1 MAKIKIN
8 KLPKGFK
15 LVNGKVEKEQI
26 MNNGGYVTGD
36 QRDYGLVT
44 TPQEYYNNT
53 NFNNADDQSV
63 RYSLSSVPR
72 AVANI
77 EAEGGETVLTDLS
90 GDGQFGLYNI
100 NGPRHSSGGVPMFL
114 PEQSF
119 IYSDTNKMKFNKDEM
134 AEFGIESRK
143 GKTPATISKK
153 YQLNP
158 YLAAINDQ
166 YADDISTISAELMLK
181 KNMND
186 LSRLAFGQE
195 VKKNFE
201 DGVPLAAHPYL
212 VSIGEDPIEFTAKV
226 EEITKRQ
233 AQMNALAALPPE
245 QQQQLM
251 MLQQMMEQ
259 VDQQPQGQGQPQGQ
273 PQEQVVEDVVEVARY
288 GAEVNRLKKYQDA
301 GEPKVEETEEVI
313 ETEEVVNPLKE
324 DHPKY
329 KEWNEKISTGNYDV
343 KTVTLENGGKRLILT
358 EKRKPVTTTDP
369 SAAGNQRGKGST
381 PIYNEDIAGQR
392 QAFNEASNDG
402 WQYQSGSLS
411 SGNRPLLQSK
421 IYNNQMVNG
430 KFDASI
436 TADKSSGVHSY
447 GSPEIKSAEAEKDF
461 MNRWGD
467 IAAQI
472 DGFDYGM
479 DANDPKVKQFQV
491 LAEETRKK
499 EHMEHFGNLDNY
511 KPYFTKDG
519 VSGSKFDGAFGLHTY
534 NTPRLK
540 KNEIFSE
547 EITLDPE
554 EKKKEEIKTKDPE
567 VFEQPYTPPF
577 IQDEI
582 NLNALGMIDDNLYM
596 PWAPTA
602 ERQKIDY
609 VLDDYLGQVNANN
622 SSLATASE
630 QIGNT
635 IGGPAAI
642 AAISDLQGRTM
653 AANAAAIGSTNS
665 RNVATM
671 NQVATLQPQLDMKVN
686 FENDRRN
693 TKVYD
698 DVNKTLQDHD
708 NFLNDKIAKSAE
720 LRNALITNRAG
731 AANLN
736 ALTKNFDIDTTTGGI
751 IDFTDGDALEKVG
764 LPKDQQ
770 KAFLDSYTELQK
782 NLGPDVKVDA
792 DLIKAYMTLGQPTAA
807 SQQSN
812 AAAEFARLGSP
823 QFYPTGKGKVGK
835 EIKRMVVP
843 FYTGKM
849 GS

>member
-26 MNNGGYVTGD
+26 MNHGGYVTGD

-53 NFNNADDQSV
+53 SFNNADDQSV

-72 AVANI
+72 DVANI

-158 YLAAINDQ
+158 YLGAINDQ

-181 KNMND
+181 KNMNN
-186 LSRLAFGQE
+186 LSKLAFGQE

-226 EEITKRQ
+226 EEISKRQ

-251 MLQQMMEQ
+251 MLQQMMAQ

-273 PQEQVVEDVVEVARY
+273 PEEGVVEDVVEVAKY
-288 GAEVNRLKKYQDA
+288 GTEVNGLRKYQD
-301 GEPKVEETEEVI
+301 GT
-313 ETEEVVNPLKE
+313 EVVNPLKE

-329 KEWNEKISTGNYDV
+329 NEWNEKISTGNYEV

-358 EKRKPVTTTDP
+358 EKRGTQPTTEIGE
-369 SAAGNQRGKGST
+369 AGNQRGRGTT

-392 QAFNEASNDG
+392 KAFNEASNDG

-411 SGNRPLLQSK
+411 SGNRPLQQSK
-421 IYNNQMVNG
+421 IYNNQVVDG
-430 KFDASI
+430 VFDPSI

-447 GSPEIKSAEAEKDF
+447 GSPEIKSAAAEKDF

-467 IAAQI
+467 VVAQI
-472 DGFDYGM
+472 DGYDYSM
-479 DANDPKVKQFQV
+479 DANDPKVKQFQR

-511 KPYFTKDG
+511 KAYFTKDG

-540 KNEIFSE
+540 KNELFSE

-554 EKKKEEIKTKDPE
+554 EKKKEEIKKKDPE
-567 VFEQPYTPPF
+567 AYKQPYTPPF

-630 QIGNT
+630 QVGNT

-653 AANAAAIGSTNS
+653 KANAAAVGSTNS

-671 NQVATLQPQLDMKVN
+671 NQIGTLQPQLDMKVN

-751 IDFTDGDALEKVG
+751 IEFTDGDALEKVG

-792 DLIKAYMTLGQPTAA
+792 DLIRAYMTLGQPTTA
-807 SQQSN
+807 SNQTN
-812 AAAEFARLGSP
+812 AAAEYARLGSP
-823 QFYPTGKGKVGK
+823 QFYPTGKSKVGK

>member
-15 LVNGKVEKEQI
+15 LVDGKIEREQV

-53 NFNNADDQSV
+53 NFNNADDESV

-72 AVANI
+72 DVANI

-158 YLAAINDQ
+158 YLGAINDQ
-166 YADDISTISAELMLK
+166 YADEISTISAELMLK
-181 KNMND
+181 KNMNN
-186 LSRLAFGQE
+186 LSKLAFGQE

-212 VSIGEDPIEFTAKV
+212 VSIGEDPIAFTAKV
-226 EEITKRQ
+226 EEISKRQ
-233 AQMNALAALPPE
+233 AQMNALAALPPQ

-259 VDQQPQGQGQPQGQ
+259 VDQQPQGQQQGQPQGQ
-273 PQEQVVEDVVEVARY
+273 PQGQQQEEVIEDVVEVAKY
-288 GAEVNRLKKYQDA
+288 GTEVNGLRKYQD
-301 GEPKVEETEEVI
+301 GD
-313 ETEEVVNPLKE
+313 EVVNPLKE

-329 KEWNEKISTGNYDV
+329 KDWNEKISTGNYDV
-343 KTVTLENGGKRLILT
+343 KTVTLENGGTRLILT
-358 EKRKPVTTTDP
+358 EKRKEIESVDP
-369 SAAGNQRGKGST
+369 SEAGNQKGRGTT

-411 SGNRPLLQSK
+411 AGNRPLQQSK
-421 IYNNQMVNG
+421 IYNNQIVDG
-430 KFDASI
+430 KFDPNI

-447 GSPEIKSAEAEKDF
+447 GSPEIKSAAAEKDF

-467 IAAQI
+467 IVAQI
-472 DGFDYGM
+472 DGFDYNM
-479 DANDPKVKQFQV
+479 NANDPKVKQFQV

-499 EHMEHFGNLDNY
+499 EHMEHFGNLKNY

-540 KNEIFSE
+540 KNELFSE

-554 EKKKEEIKTKDPE
+554 EKKREEIKKKE
-567 VFEQPYTPPF
+567 IEEYKQPYTPPF

-622 SSLATASE
+622 SSLATAAE
-630 QIGNT
+630 QVGNT

-653 AANAAAIGSTNS
+653 KANSAAIGSTNS

-671 NQVATLQPQLDMKVN
+671 NQVGTLQPQLDMKVN
-686 FENDRRN
+686 FENDRRK

-720 LRNALITNRAG
+720 LRNTLITNRAG

-751 IDFTDGDALEKVG
+751 IGFTDGDALEKVG

-792 DLIKAYMTLGQPTAA
+792 DMIKAYMTLGQPTAI
-807 SQQSN
+807 SNQSN

-823 QFYPTGKGKVGK
+823 QFYPTGKSKVGK

>member
-15 LVNGKVEKEQI
+15 LVDGKIEREQV

-53 NFNNADDQSV
+53 NFNNADDESV

-72 AVANI
+72 DVANI

-158 YLAAINDQ
+158 YLGAINDQ
-166 YADDISTISAELMLK
+166 YADEISTISAELMLK
-181 KNMND
+181 KNMNN
-186 LSRLAFGQE
+186 LSKLAFGQE

-212 VSIGEDPIEFTAKV
+212 VSIGEDPIAFTAKV
-226 EEITKRQ
+226 EEISKRQ
-233 AQMNALAALPPE
+233 AQMNALAALPPQ

-259 VDQQPQGQGQPQGQ
+259 VDQQPQGQQQGQQQGQPQGQ
-273 PQEQVVEDVVEVARY
+273 QQEEVIEDVVEVAKY
-288 GAEVNRLKKYQDA
+288 GTEVNGLRKYQD
-301 GEPKVEETEEVI
+301 GD
-313 ETEEVVNPLKE
+313 EVVNPLKE

-329 KEWNEKISTGNYDV
+329 KDWNEKISTGNYDV
-343 KTVTLENGGKRLILT
+343 KTVTLENGGTRLILT
-358 EKRKPVTTTDP
+358 EKRKEIESVDP
-369 SAAGNQRGKGST
+369 SEAGNQKGRGTT

-411 SGNRPLLQSK
+411 AGNRPLQQSK
-421 IYNNQMVNG
+421 IYNNQIVDG
-430 KFDASI
+430 KFDPNI

-447 GSPEIKSAEAEKDF
+447 GSPEIKSAAAEKDF

-467 IAAQI
+467 IVAQI
-472 DGFDYGM
+472 DGFDYNM
-479 DANDPKVKQFQV
+479 NANDPKVKQFQV

-499 EHMEHFGNLDNY
+499 EHMEHFGNLKNY

-540 KNEIFSE
+540 KNELFSE

-554 EKKKEEIKTKDPE
+554 EKKREEIKKKE
-567 VFEQPYTPPF
+567 IEEYKQPYTPPF

-622 SSLATASE
+622 SSLATAAE
-630 QIGNT
+630 QVGNT

-653 AANAAAIGSTNS
+653 KANSAAIGSTNS

-671 NQVATLQPQLDMKVN
+671 NQVGTLQPQLDMKVN
-686 FENDRRN
+686 FENDRRK

-720 LRNALITNRAG
+720 LRNTLITNRAG

-751 IDFTDGDALEKVG
+751 IGFTDGDALEKVG

-792 DLIKAYMTLGQPTAA
+792 DMIKAYMTLGQPTAI
-807 SQQSN
+807 SNQSN

-823 QFYPTGKGKVGK
+823 QFYPTGKSKVGK

>member
-15 LVNGKVEKEQI
+15 LVDGKIEREQV

-53 NFNNADDQSV
+53 NFNNADDESV

-72 AVANI
+72 DVANI

-158 YLAAINDQ
+158 YLGAINDQ
-166 YADDISTISAELMLK
+166 YADEISTISAELMLK
-181 KNMND
+181 KNMNN
-186 LSRLAFGQE
+186 LSKLAFGQE

-212 VSIGEDPIEFTAKV
+212 VSIGEDPIAFTAKV
-226 EEITKRQ
+226 EEISKRQ
-233 AQMNALAALPPE
+233 AQMNALAALPPQ

-259 VDQQPQGQGQPQGQ
+259 VDQQPQGQQQGQPQAQPQGQ
-273 PQEQVVEDVVEVARY
+273 QQEEVIEDVVEVAKY
-288 GAEVNRLKKYQDA
+288 GTEVNGLRKYQD
-301 GEPKVEETEEVI
+301 GD
-313 ETEEVVNPLKE
+313 EVVNPLKE

-329 KEWNEKISTGNYDV
+329 KDWNEKISTGNYDV
-343 KTVTLENGGKRLILT
+343 KTVTLENGGTRLILT
-358 EKRKPVTTTDP
+358 EKRKEIESVDP
-369 SAAGNQRGKGST
+369 SEAGNQKGRGTT

-411 SGNRPLLQSK
+411 AGNRPLQQSK
-421 IYNNQMVNG
+421 IYNNQIVDG
-430 KFDASI
+430 KFDPNI

-447 GSPEIKSAEAEKDF
+447 GSPEIKSAAAEKDF

-467 IAAQI
+467 IVAQI
-472 DGFDYGM
+472 DGFDYNM
-479 DANDPKVKQFQV
+479 NANDPKVKQFQV

-499 EHMEHFGNLDNY
+499 EHMEHFGNLKNY

-540 KNEIFSE
+540 KNELFSE

-554 EKKKEEIKTKDPE
+554 EKKREEIKKKE
-567 VFEQPYTPPF
+567 IEEYKQPYTPPF

-622 SSLATASE
+622 SSLATAAE
-630 QIGNT
+630 QVGNT

-653 AANAAAIGSTNS
+653 KANSAAIGSTNS

-671 NQVATLQPQLDMKVN
+671 NQVGTLQPQLDMKVN
-686 FENDRRN
+686 FENDRRK

-720 LRNALITNRAG
+720 LRNTLITNRAG

-751 IDFTDGDALEKVG
+751 IGFTDGDALEKVG

-792 DLIKAYMTLGQPTAA
+792 DMIKAYMTLGQPTAI
-807 SQQSN
+807 SNQSN

-823 QFYPTGKGKVGK
+823 QFYPTGKSKVGK